1 MILET
6 FKIII
11 DFHNVKSSPH
21 VKQVDHQKFAIQSSE
36 EQIMATN
43 LKKSFLLCKQH
54 FCRNTS
60 VEFSHNDLVMVT
72 KSPFVKKS
80 QVVTELHWEL

>member
-43 LKKSFLLCKQH
+43 LKKSFPPLQTTFLQEH
-54 FCRNTS
+54 IS
-60 VEFSHNDLVMVT
+60 GV
-72 KSPFVKKS
+72 
-80 QVVTELHWEL
+80 